1 MYHSFSLQRSRGIC
15 WVSRRA
21 FSGTIRAQACH
32 PEKNQC
38 TKSIEREN
46 QLSQTSNCT
55 KKPPTQP
62 LSTLSL
68 PFWTSRSTWNR
79 AGINTLR
86 CLVGCTAGDFSAL
99 WILQTYYPDMGMSSI
114 MALSSGCLLERV
126 RSYQALCTKNNH
138 LVASGITTSVILET
152 ILLRRGAD
160 QLPWPVA
167 ARTAMGMS
175 MVSMLAMELAE
186 NAVDYHLTGGIV
198 AFGDPKFWM
207 AAVLSM
213 GAGYLAP
220 LPYNYL
226 RLRKYGKSCH

>member
-1 MYHSFSLQRSRGIC
+1 MRHPFLLQRGRGIC

-21 FSGTIRAQACH
+21 FSGTTRAQACH
-32 PEKNQC
+32 TEKNQC
-38 TKSIEREN
+38 TKSVQREH
-46 QLSQTSNCT
+46 QLSQTPKCT
-55 KKPPTQP
+55 KKPPTQTLP
-62 LSTLSL
+62 ALSL
-68 PFWTSRSTWNR
+68 PFWACRSTWKR

-99 WILQTYYPDMGMSSI
+99 WILQTYYPEMGMSSI
-114 MALSSGCLLERV
+114 MALSM
-126 RSYQALCTKNNH
+126 
-138 LVASGITTSVILET
+138 ASGITTSVILET

-160 QLPWPVA
+160 QLSWPMA